1 MDNGQYH
8 YLAPSPN
15 DPPDR
20 DINPFRCETN
30 AYRRLKAKGF
40 CKRGVIPDFYGVIEW
55 IEPREWGPHLDMFLD
70 DSWSPSAVL
79 IEYVADMHQMDLS
92 TFSKSRLAS
101 LRAILGEFHEAKVF
115 HSDADP
121 RNMMVVSGKPDRVL
135 WIDFDTAQTL
145 PENKSLTQRQQEWME
160 SEILRMDYFVY
171 GLVCSR
177 WILTNIVL
185 IVHLGLRLCRRK
197 IE

>member
-15 DPPDR
+15 DPPAR
-20 DINPFRCETN
+20 DINTFRCETN

-40 CKRGVIPDFYGVIEW
+40 CKRGVIPDFYGVIEC
-55 IEPREWGPHLDMFLD
+55 IKPRELRPHLDMFLD
-70 DSWSPSAVL
+70 DLWSPNAVL

-101 LRAILGEFHEAKVF
+101 LRAILGEFQEAKVF
-115 HSDADP
+115 HGDAEP
-121 RNMMVVSGKPDRVL
+121 RNMMVVSDRVL

-145 PENKSLTQRQQEWME
+145 PENKPLTQRQQQWME
-160 SEILRMDYFVY
+160 SEIQRMDYFVY

-177 WILTNIVL
+177 WILTKIVL
-185 IVHLGLRLCRRK
+185 TEHLGPGLCRRK

>member
-15 DPPDR
+15 DPPNR
-20 DINPFRCETN
+20 DINIFRCETN

-40 CKRGVIPDFYGVIEW
+40 CKRGVIPNFYGVIEW
-55 IEPREWGPHLDMFLD
+55 IEPREWRLHLDIFLD
-70 DSWSPSAVL
+70 DSGPPSAVL

-101 LRAILGEFHEAKVF
+101 LRAILGEIYDAKVC
-115 HSDADP
+115 HGDVYP

-135 WIDFDTAQTL
+135 WIDFDSAQTL
-145 PENKSLTQRQQEWME
+145 PENEALTPMQQKWMWM
-160 SEILRMDYFVY
+160 EILRMDYFVKA
-171 GLVCSR
+171 LVCSR
-177 WILTNIVL
+177 WILTDIIL
-185 IVHLGLRLCRRK
+185 TVHPRPKTMRK
-197 IE
+197 EN

>member
-1 MDNGQYH
+1 M
-8 YLAPSPN
+8 
-15 DPPDR
+15 
-20 DINPFRCETN
+20 
-30 AYRRLKAKGF
+30 
-40 CKRGVIPDFYGVIEW
+40 
-55 IEPREWGPHLDMFLD
+55 DMFLD
-70 DSWSPSAVL
+70 DSWSPDAVL

-101 LRAILGEFHEAKVF
+101 LRAILGEIQEAKVF
-115 HSDADP
+115 HGDADP

-145 PENKSLTQRQQEWME
+145 PENKPLTQRQHEWME
-160 SEILRMDYFVY
+160 LEILRMDYFVY

-177 WILTNIVL
+177 WILTNTVL
-185 IVHLGLRLCRRK
+185 TVHLGPRLCRRK

>member
-1 MDNGQYH
+1 MNNGQYH
-8 YLAPSPN
+8 YQAPASY
-15 DPPDR
+15 DSPDR
-20 DINPFRCETN
+20 DVNIFRCERD

-79 IEYVADMHQMDLS
+79 IEYVAEMHQMDPS

-121 RNMMVVSGKPDRVL
+121 RNIMVVSGKPDRVL
-135 WIDFDTAQTL
+135 WIDFDSAQTL
-145 PENKSLTQRQQEWME
+145 PENKPLTPMQQEWVEM
-160 SEILRMDYFVY
+160 EILRMDYFVK

-177 WILTNIVL
+177 WILTDIIL
-185 IVHLGLRLCRRK
+185 TVHPRPK
-197 IE
+197 TIQKEN

>member
-1 MDNGQYH
+1 
-8 YLAPSPN
+8 
-15 DPPDR
+15 
-20 DINPFRCETN
+20 
-30 AYRRLKAKGF
+30 
-40 CKRGVIPDFYGVIEW
+40 
-55 IEPREWGPHLDMFLD
+55 MFLG
-70 DSWSPSAVL
+70 DSSPPNAVL

-101 LRAILGEFHEAKVF
+101 LRAILGEFQEAKVF
-115 HSDADP
+115 HGDTDP

-135 WIDFDTAQTL
+135 WIDFDSAQTL
-145 PENKSLTQRQQEWME
+145 PENKPFTQRQQEWME

-177 WILTNIVL
+177 RILTNIAL
-185 IVHLGLRLCRRK
+185 TVHLGPRLCRRE